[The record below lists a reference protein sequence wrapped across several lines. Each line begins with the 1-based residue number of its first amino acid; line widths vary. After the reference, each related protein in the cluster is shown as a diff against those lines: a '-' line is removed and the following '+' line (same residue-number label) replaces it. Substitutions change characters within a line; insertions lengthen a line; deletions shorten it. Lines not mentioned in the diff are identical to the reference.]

1 MKLLAVVAGI
11 LLASS
16 RPVDAES
23 KEFRIAT
30 LAPSGTPWMVLLER
44 AAAEIA
50 DKTEQRVTIKYYGG
64 GQQGDERDFIRKIKL
79 GQLDGAAITA
89 MGLAQIDPS
98 ILVLQLPL
106 LFATQDEVDHVAA
119 KMWPYF
125 QAKFEKKG
133 FRLAE
138 RGEVGW
144 IYFFSKEKV
153 TSLAELRKQKLPVMG
168 DDELV
173 STMTSK
179 LKISDVP
186 LSITEID
193 SALTSGRVNACFS
206 SPLGAIALQ
215 WHTKVKYMSSTPM
228 VFAIGA
234 TVFSLDAA
242 KQVSAADQKTIEAL
256 AKRSQKKAR
265 AVIRKANED
274 ARKTLLRKGITVI
287 DPSKEMVDEL
297 TAIAGSVQTEL
308 TGKLYSEDELEMV
321 LRYRDEYRAEQ
332 AKRAVK

>member
-1 MKLLAVVAGI
+1 MKLLLVVAG
-11 LLASS
+11 LVLAAA
-16 RPVDAES
+16 RPVSAES
-23 KEFRIAT
+23 KQFRIAT
-30 LAPSGTPWMVLLER
+30 LAPSGTPWMEILER
-44 AAAEIA
+44 AASEIA
-50 DKTEQRVTIKYYGG
+50 DKTEQRITIKYYAG

-106 LFATQDEVDHVAA
+106 LFQSEDEVDYVAN
-119 KMWPYF
+119 KMWPHF

-153 TSLAELRKQKLPVMG
+153 SSLAALRKQKLPVMG

-173 STMTSK
+173 STLTDK
-179 LKISDVP
+179 LNIQGTP
-186 LSITEID
+186 LTIPEID
-193 SALTSGRVNACFS
+193 AALTSGRINACFS

-215 WHTKVKYMSSTPM
+215 WYTKVKYMSATPM

-234 TVFSLDAA
+234 TVFSLDAI
-242 KQVSAADQKTIEAL
+242 KKVSAEDRKTIEAL
-256 AKRSQKKAR
+256 AKRNQKKAR
-265 AVIRKANED
+265 TVIRRANED
-274 ARKTLLRKGITVI
+274 ARKTLLRKGVTIVE
-287 DPSKEMVDEL
+287 PPKEMVDEL
-297 TAIAGSVQTEL
+297 TAIAATVQKEL
-308 TGKLYSEDELEMV
+308 TGKLFSKEELAMV
-321 LRYRDEYRAEQ
+321 ITYRDEFRAKH
-332 AKRAVK
+332 AK